1 MIRFVHRSGAALFAA
16 LLLSAL
22 LIPAATF
29 AKVPGW
35 TMQVVATPA
44 DSPCASGIGFC
55 ATVSPS
61 AAVRFKVTITN
72 NGKSNISKLYLTDTM
87 VGAPLSV
94 VPSTGCNPSGELFC
108 SLGALGSGMSVSRTI
123 IYRMPSGAG
132 SLDFRFE
139 ANTSGATSSDGGTSH
154 GDTLKS
160 SGHLVLDGSADYNG
174 GFLLDSSD
182 LGTGGAGG
190 QSTTLTPPV
199 SGIGVTIREVS
210 GTDNPCGSGTPV
222 GQLVLL
228 NVSDGTIYS
237 TPFKTVLTI
246 DTSGLPDELELSQ
259 VKLCHK
265 YDNGSAVFLPQCSG
279 GDVAPS
285 NNVACFFPKFAGTHH
300 PDHEPHGIADADDWS
315 QLVLDMWDF
324 QNGSIRGGF

>member
-1 MIRFVHRSGAALFAA
+1 VIRMVHRSGAALLAA

-22 LIPAATF
+22 FLPASSL

-35 TMQVVATPA
+35 SMQVVATPS
-44 DSPCASGIGFC
+44 DSACGTGIGFC

-61 AAVRFKVTITN
+61 AAVRFVVTIKN
-72 NGKSNISKLYLTDTM
+72 SGKSNIAQLYLTSTNTT
-87 VGAPLSV
+87 APLSV
-94 VPSTGCNPSGELFC
+94 TPSTGCNATGQLLC
-108 SLGALGSGMSVSRTI
+108 SLGALKAGASVTRTI
-123 IYRMPSGAG
+123 IYRMPAGAG

-139 ANTSGATSSDGGTSH
+139 ANTTGVSGSDGGTSH
-154 GDTLKS
+154 GDTLKT

-174 GFLLDSSD
+174 GFILDNSD

-190 QSTTLTPPV
+190 QSTTLTPPDA
-199 SGIGVTIREVS
+199 GIGVTIREVS
-210 GTDNPCGSGTPV
+210 GTDNPCASGTPV

-228 NVSDGTIYS
+228 NVSNGTVYS

-246 DTSGLPDELELSQ
+246 ATSGLPNGLALGQ

-265 YDNGSAVFLPQCSG
+265 YDNGTATFLPTCAS
-279 GDVAPS
+279 DAAPPT
-285 NNVACFFPKFAGTHH
+285 NGPACFWPKWGGPSSGDA
-300 PDHEPHGIADADDWS
+300 DNDADDWTN
-315 QLVLDMWDF
+315 LVIDMWDF